1 MIDAELSRF
10 DWAKIPSYV
19 GDSSSLPDALRGL
32 VAAATGEDADTFRER
47 IEFTILEVG
56 MLSAACLPVAE
67 CLVAE
72 LVDMPA
78 DARIAALDLLVQIG
92 TATSHETGAP
102 DPQQCRAAVARGF
115 RSYADGLKGMS
126 SADEMISCI
135 DLVAIAGAADA
146 SLRPSALQAL
156 EDARPFAPHRHILEL
171 IDNSVADLFPEP

>member
-1 MIDAELSRF
+1 MIDAELARF

-32 VAAATGEDADTFRER
+32 VAAATGEEADTFREH
-47 IEFTILEVG
+47 IEFAILEVG
-56 MLSAACLPVAE
+56 TLSEACLPVAQ

-78 DARIAALDLLVQIG
+78 DARIASLDLLVQIG
-92 TATSHETGAP
+92 SASSREPGSAESA
-102 DPQQCRAAVARGF
+102 DARMAVSVGF

-135 DLVAIAGAADA
+135 DLVCIAGSADR
-146 SLRPSALQAL
+146 SLRPAALVAL
-156 EDARPFAPHRHILEL
+156 DEARGHAPHRHVLEL
-171 IDNSVADLFPEP
+171 IDNAMADLIPEF

>member
-19 GDSSSLPDALRGL
+19 GDSSSLPAALRGL
-32 VAAATGEDADTFRER
+32 VAAATAEEADTFRER

-56 MLSAACLPVAE
+56 TLSAACLPVAE
-67 CLVAE
+67 CLVAA

-78 DARIAALDLLVQIG
+78 DARLAALDLLVQIG
-92 TATSHETGAP
+92 TATSHETDAV
-102 DPQQCRAAVARGF
+102 DPTDCRSAVARGF

-135 DLVAIAGAADA
+135 DLVAIAGAAEL
-146 SLRPSALQAL
+146 SLRPAALQAL
-156 EDARPFAPHRHILEL
+156 EGARAFAPLRHLLEL
-171 IDNSVADLFPEP
+171 IDNSVTDLSPEP